1 MGILDRWREIAMA
14 ANPNLKVR
22 QEETNANAV
31 PKPSLV
37 AGALNTAFP
46 QATAVLGGA
55 GEIKRRADIYDS
67 GVPMAPPKPPVVA
80 SVQPTTEPPASSQ
93 FPARPEPTMLSA
105 GVIQQTTPIGRMGA
119 LERRD
124 YTVPGGTATGVL
136 PTGSSRGGFVGAAT
150 DAEAAK
156 NLQDRLAQD
165 EAAKSI
171 AANMDRGTEALRDL
185 RAEQMGITRNALD
198 TAEGR
203 ARGTTV
209 LPSAP
214 SPFSQPGDSF
224 GDEVLRRDQLVRDI
238 NNPRASRT
246 DRKAAADIYG
256 SYIEAAKP
264 VRGISPP
271 TTNPV
276 DLQRFLLDQQK
287 FGWQQGLDKSR
298 LNLDAAGI
306 GAKVAGQ
313 NLEQSKY
320 AAEQRANFLK
330 DFIYPDEKAPQA
342 ELGALTWQLSQS
354 TGGAVPPEIM
364 ANYIQKAAEANG
376 VDWKNAP
383 PKSLAELG
391 KKAMELA
398 KADYQ

>member
-1 MGILDRWREIAMA
+1 M
-14 ANPNLKVR
+14 
-22 QEETNANAV
+22 
-31 PKPSLV
+31 
-37 AGALNTAFP
+37 
-46 QATAVLGGA
+46 
-55 GEIKRRADIYDS
+55 
-67 GVPMAPPKPPVVA
+67 
-80 SVQPTTEPPASSQ
+80 
-93 FPARPEPTMLSA
+93 
-105 GVIQQTTPIGRMGA
+105 
-119 LERRD
+119 
-124 YTVPGGTATGVL
+124 
-136 PTGSSRGGFVGAAT
+136 
-150 DAEAAK
+150 
-156 NLQDRLAQD
+156 
-165 EAAKSI
+165 
-171 AANMDRGTEALRDL
+171 
-185 RAEQMGITRNALD
+185 
-198 TAEGR
+198 
-203 ARGTTV
+203 
-209 LPSAP
+209 
-214 SPFSQPGDSF
+214 
-224 GDEVLRRDQLVRDI
+224 RRDQLVRDI

>member
-1 MGILDRWREIAMA
+1 MGILDKWREMAMA

-37 AGALNTAFP
+37 AGALNAAFP
-46 QATAVLGGA
+46 QATAVVGGA
-55 GEIKRRADIYDS
+55 DEIKRRADIYDS
-67 GVPMAPPKPPVVA
+67 GVPMAPPKPPIVA
-80 SVQPTTEPPASSQ
+80 SVQPTAEPPAASQ
-93 FPARPEPTMLSA
+93 FPARPEPTTLSP
-105 GVIQQTTPIGRMGA
+105 GITQQTTPIGRMGA

-124 YTVPGGTATGVL
+124 YIVPGGTATGVL
-136 PTGSSRGGFVGAAT
+136 PTGSPRGGFVGAAT

-165 EAAKSI
+165 EAAKSV
-171 AANMDRGTEALRDL
+171 AATMDRGTEALRDL

-264 VRGISPP
+264 ATGVS
-271 TTNPV
+271 TTTINPV
-276 DLQRFLLDQQK
+276 DLQRYLLDQQK
-287 FGWQQGLDKSR
+287 FGWQQEVDKGNLGLKKIE
-298 LNLDAAGI
+298 LGTKA
-306 GAKVAGQ
+306 
-313 NLEQSKY
+313 
-320 AAEQRANFLK
+320 AAETALSDKELAKERNAFLK

-354 TGGAVPPEIM
+354 TNGTVPPEIM
-364 ANYIQKAAEANG
+364 ANYIQKAAAANG

>member
-1 MGILDRWREIAMA
+1 MGILDKWREMAMA

-31 PKPSLV
+31 PKSNLV

-55 GEIKRRADIYDS
+55 DEIKRRADIYDS

-80 SVQPTTEPPASSQ
+80 SVRPTAEPPASSQ
-93 FPARPEPTMLSA
+93 FPARPKPTTLSP
-105 GVIQQTTPIGRMGA
+105 GVTQQTTPIGRMGA

-136 PTGSSRGGFVGAAT
+136 PAGSPRGGFVGAAT
-150 DAEAAK
+150 DAKAAK
-156 NLQDRLAQD
+156 NLQNRLSQD
-165 EAAKSI
+165 EAAKSV
-171 AANMDRGTEALRDL
+171 ATNMDRGTEALRDL

-203 ARGTTV
+203 TRGTTV

-246 DRKAAADIYG
+246 DRKAAADIYN
-256 SYIEAAKP
+256 SYIEAAKS

-342 ELGALTWQLSQS
+342 ELGALAWQLSQS

-364 ANYIQKAAEANG
+364 ANYIQKAAAANG

>member
-1 MGILDRWREIAMA
+1 MGILDKWREMAMA

-31 PKPSLV
+31 PKSNLV
-37 AGALNTAFP
+37 AGALNAAFP
-46 QATAVLGGA
+46 RATAVLGGA
-55 GEIKRRADIYDS
+55 DEIKRRADIYDS

-80 SVQPTTEPPASSQ
+80 SVQPTETPSQ
-93 FPARPEPTMLSA
+93 FPARPDSTMLPTA
-105 GVIQQTTPIGRMGA
+105 GV
-119 LERRD
+119 
-124 YTVPGGTATGVL
+124 VPA
-136 PTGSSRGGFVGAAT
+136 GSPRGGFVGAAT

-156 NLQDRLAQD
+156 NLQDRLTQD
-165 EAAKSI
+165 EAAKSV
-171 AANMDRGTEALRDL
+171 ATNMDRGTEALRNL

-203 ARGTTV
+203 TRGTTV

-246 DRKAAADIYG
+246 DRKAAADIYN

-354 TGGAVPPEIM
+354 TNGVVPPEIM

>member
-1 MGILDRWREIAMA
+1 
-14 ANPNLKVR
+14 
-22 QEETNANAV
+22 
-31 PKPSLV
+31 
-37 AGALNTAFP
+37 
-46 QATAVLGGA
+46 
-55 GEIKRRADIYDS
+55 
-67 GVPMAPPKPPVVA
+67 
-80 SVQPTTEPPASSQ
+80 
-93 FPARPEPTMLSA
+93 MLSA

-224 GDEVLRRDQLVRDI
+224 E
-238 NNPRASRT
+238 
-246 DRKAAADIYG
+246 
-256 SYIEAAKP
+256 
-264 VRGISPP
+264 
-271 TTNPV
+271 
-276 DLQRFLLDQQK
+276 
-287 FGWQQGLDKSR
+287 
-298 LNLDAAGI
+298 DA
-306 GAKVAGQ
+306 V
-313 NLEQSKY
+313 S
-320 AAEQRANFLK
+320 
-330 DFIYPDEKAPQA
+330 
-342 ELGALTWQLSQS
+342 
-354 TGGAVPPEIM
+354 
-364 ANYIQKAAEANG
+364 
-376 VDWKNAP
+376 
-383 PKSLAELG
+383 
-391 KKAMELA
+391 
-398 KADYQ
+398 